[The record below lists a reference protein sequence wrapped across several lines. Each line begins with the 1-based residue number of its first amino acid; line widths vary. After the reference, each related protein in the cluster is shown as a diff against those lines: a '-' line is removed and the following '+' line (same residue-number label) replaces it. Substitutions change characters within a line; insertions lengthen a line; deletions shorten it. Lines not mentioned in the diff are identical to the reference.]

1 LGYAAGRLFN
11 PGAAAVGRCYN
22 TAMESTETRALVQ
35 RFLDARAANNRDEIA
50 AVLSED
56 VEWQP
61 PKSAGFGPFRG
72 REKVA
77 DALAGGA
84 MGRIMDMSTMKRT
97 VHKLIVEGDT
107 AVALQHLSATTRKGA
122 SYENEYA
129 WVYTCADDKIT
140 RLVEHAD
147 TLNAALILG
156 SATLTPR
163 PPKAT

>member
-1 LGYAAGRLFN
+1 MRTDSLLKR
-11 PGAAAVGRCYN
+11 GAAAVVQCYN
-22 TAMESTETRALVQ
+22 TAMESSETRALVQ

-84 MGRIMDMSTMKRT
+84 MGKIMDVSTLKRT

-129 WVYTCADDKIT
+129 LVYTCADGKIT

-156 SATLTPR
+156 TASLTPR
-163 PPKAT
+163 PSKAT